1 MEGSVVVDANLV
13 VALAVA
19 TPYSQRAREL
29 FAGWREAGTSLHAP
43 LLLEYEVTSAVRQA
57 VAAGLLPADQVVTVL
72 DALWDLSIERHPPD
86 PSDHLAAVRW
96 AERLGQRAAYDAQY
110 LALAERLGAEFYT
123 ADRRL
128 ATGSASLGI
137 CWVRGVT
144 PEP

>member
-1 MEGSVVVDANLV
+1 MARPVVVDANLV

-29 FAGWREAGTSLHAP
+29 VAGWREAGTSLHAP
-43 LLLEYEVTSAVRQA
+43 LLLEYEVTSTVRQA
-57 VAAGLLPADQVVTVL
+57 VAAGLLPANQVVTIL
-72 DALWDLSIERHPPD
+72 DALWDLSIERHPPG
-86 PSDHLAAVRW
+86 PEDHLAAVRW
-96 AERLGQRAAYDAQY
+96 ADRLGQRAAYDAQY

-128 ATGSASLGI
+128 AASSASLEVD
-137 CWVRGVT
+137 WVRGVT